1 MMEESLL
8 YHEKQVAALCG
19 VHCLN
24 TLLQGPYFSE
34 IDLAQIAQELDAAEQ
49 SFMMEGGTE
58 AEDYLKY
65 IAEGSGNVAADGMF
79 SSQVL
84 SKALDVWNLEII
96 PMDSPA
102 MAAVRDHPENESAM
116 ICNLQEHWFTVRA
129 IFSDWWNFNSLFPAP
144 QHLSGFYLSAFL
156 GSLKDQGY
164 TIFVVRGDLPS
175 AQPPA
180 DALTQTDGP
189 GVWISP
195 AQARAATKDAADA
208 RKQGY
213 VKAALDG
220 AMSQASKKG
229 KIVQLQSRHA
239 AGQQQSGAGPSSMD
253 MDMSETDMDLARAL
267 AASLAGANAEAAASA
282 GLTSHHTPEAEAGGE
297 WEEED
302 PELASALA
310 ASLAAS
316 SSAPDASAKRA
327 SGAAASPPLPHSRRS
342 SLAPAAGRQDSSAG
356 LHEPADSAPAQQSSL
371 QGAADVAV
379 VTPPEP
385 DAAPGVLELM
395 LRLPDGTR
403 LQRRFLSSA
412 TIGALAS
419 FLANDHS
426 LDMAQHRICT
436 SFPFKKV
443 LAAVQQSLADAGLN
457 NRESQV
463 QQLYDTVIQTLHT
476 VLDQPE
482 ASPGRTDVIT
492 NTFQLLAHLQAQA
505 DGAEAAG
512 DVVAASRYHLERCTI
527 APTNLQA
534 ACMLLDQLCLGSCA
548 LRLLESLPQSFA
560 SSQREASEVDDGTDA
575 ANSPVSKGDMA
586 LRLGQVTYL
595 KGDGQGNHSAALAS
609 LEEVFRLR
617 QQEDSLTALF
627 KAADCHKQ
635 AGNHEEAQIVMLQAV
650 GKAPSTATLLGLA
663 SSQVLLRSNSAA
675 DEVLAKAHAL
685 DSHHPDVWAW
695 LALAASAAGRSSE
708 VELAISQAKD
718 HNLQNQELIERLAPL
733 AHAA

>member
-1 MMEESLL
+1 MEESLL

-84 SKALDVWNLEII
+84 SKALD
-96 PMDSPA
+96 
-102 MAAVRDHPENESAM
+102 
-116 ICNLQEHWFTVRA
+116 
-129 IFSDWWNFNSLFPAP
+129 
-144 QHLSGFYLSAFL
+144 
-156 GSLKDQGY
+156 
-164 TIFVVRGDLPS
+164 
-175 AQPPA
+175 
-180 DALTQTDGP
+180 TDGP

-327 SGAAASPPLPHSRRS
+327 S
-342 SLAPAAGRQDSSAG
+342 
-356 LHEPADSAPAQQSSL
+356 
-371 QGAADVAV
+371 ADVAV

-457 NRESQV
+457 NRE
-463 QQLYDTVIQTLHT
+463 
-476 VLDQPE
+476 VL
-482 ASPGRTDVIT
+482 
-492 NTFQLLAHLQAQA
+492 
-505 DGAEAAG
+505 
-512 DVVAASRYHLERCTI
+512 VVEKKR
-527 APTNLQA
+527 
-534 ACMLLDQLCLGSCA
+534 
-548 LRLLESLPQSFA
+548 
-560 SSQREASEVDDGTDA
+560 
-575 ANSPVSKGDMA
+575 
-586 LRLGQVTYL
+586 
-595 KGDGQGNHSAALAS
+595 
-609 LEEVFRLR
+609 
-617 QQEDSLTALF
+617 
-627 KAADCHKQ
+627 
-635 AGNHEEAQIVMLQAV
+635 
-650 GKAPSTATLLGLA
+650 
-663 SSQVLLRSNSAA
+663 
-675 DEVLAKAHAL
+675 
-685 DSHHPDVWAW
+685 
-695 LALAASAAGRSSE
+695 
-708 VELAISQAKD
+708 
-718 HNLQNQELIERLAPL
+718 
-733 AHAA
+733 